1 MRQVLPWKT
10 SYLMC
15 NICQLRNKLLFSLP
29 TNIYSLHNFFFPQAI
44 FWPWNPNLKQLVDLK
59 VLYSSPISQ
68 VIFSVFDTNVWE
80 IFSQETGSAY
90 SWGFGIKKKR
100 KNLPLM
106 QNDHKFCDCSALF
119 FLLCIFPFISCCAH
133 WAISQFFPLG
143 SLTQM
148 ACYNQEFCSGLIP
161 DGLAFSL
168 GQHKSVGRS
177 LTFRVAAY
185 NWDRLIGEEI
195 QYIVTLIP
203 CKSASH
209 FVSDYKSSDYSDI
222 FYHIV

>member
-1 MRQVLPWKT
+1 MK
-10 SYLMC
+10 
-15 NICQLRNKLLFSLP
+15 NLLL
-29 TNIYSLHNFFFPQAI
+29 
-44 FWPWNPNLKQLVDLK
+44 
-59 VLYSSPISQ
+59 
-68 VIFSVFDTNVWE
+68 NVQHL
-80 IFSQETGSAY
+80 S
-90 SWGFGIKKKR
+90 IKKQTFIFTPNKYLLSTQFFLSSSHLLTLKSKFETVGWSKGIVFFTYKPSDFFSIWHKR
-100 KNLPLM
+100 LGDFFTRNGVRLIAEGLGFKKKSTNLPLM

-161 DGLAFSL
+161 DGFAFSL

-209 FVSDYKSSDYSDI
+209 FVSDYKSSDYSGI